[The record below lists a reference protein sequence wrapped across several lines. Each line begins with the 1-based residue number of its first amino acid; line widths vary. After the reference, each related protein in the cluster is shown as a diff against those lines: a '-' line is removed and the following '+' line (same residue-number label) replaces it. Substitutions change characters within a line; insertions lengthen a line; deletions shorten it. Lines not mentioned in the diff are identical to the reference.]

1 MTYYSVVQTD
11 LALLQWMYSRYRIS
25 SFFEAAFLSV
35 RFPKSPKNRI
45 KLQGEM
51 YDQSNGSNIIIF
63 WEIQVSP
70 TMWVFSP
77 LWETCEQLRRNSF
90 ASHRMNLSGHSS
102 KIMRDISFFRNWNV
116 TFFWPVRERQT
127 SSLRAKQEE
136 FVDSW
141 PELT

>member
-11 LALLQWMYSRYRIS
+11 LALLQRMFSRYRLLLILRGCIS
-25 SFFEAAFLSV
+25 LCQVSQVSQKPYQTPGRDV
-35 RFPKSPKNRI
+35 WSI
-45 KLQGEM
+45 KWLKHH
-51 YDQSNGSNIIIF
+51 YF
-63 WEIQVSP
+63 WEIRVSP

-102 KIMRDISFFRNWNV
+102 KIMRDIFFFRNWNV